1 MSSGK
6 NGKFIFYMQVG
17 SMLGIWIVFLGI
29 IWWLSNSIRHAVELH
44 DAPMATI
51 AITILAIMVFI
62 TLVCIL
68 TYVFVGLQIGRV
80 KTETIKQK

>member
-1 MSSGK
+1 
-6 NGKFIFYMQVG
+6 
-17 SMLGIWIVFLGI
+17 MLGIWIVFLGI